1 MNLMFNTMKTRLHL
15 TLSGLAL
22 MLVGTGC
29 YTSPVPIGPLDEA
42 PRLAG
47 LTGEWITPEAYL
59 DEDDSPMHL
68 LIESSDD
75 LIFSIMATYINP
87 QEIIADTLH
96 FEAYAT
102 RVGEALYGNLKILS
116 DSDEGYVIVRV
127 TFPEAGAMR
136 IALVSDELM
145 VTEPSTSDALRA
157 FLLANTG
164 NPALFEDGDTY
175 FVRLE

>member
-1 MNLMFNTMKTRLHL
+1 MNLMFNTMTTRLHL

-22 MLVGTGC
+22 MLIGTGC

-47 LTGEWITPEAYL
+47 LTGDWITPEVYL
-59 DEDDSPMHL
+59 DDDDSPMRL
-68 LIESSDD
+68 RIESSDD
-75 LIFSIMATYINP
+75 LLFSIFATSTNP
-87 QEIIADTLH
+87 QETDTLR

-102 RVGEALYGNLKILS
+102 RLGEALYGNLKILS
-116 DSDEGYVIVRV
+116 DSDEGYLIVRV

-145 VTEPSTSDALRA
+145 EPEPSTSDALRA
-157 FLLANTG
+157 FLLANTDD
-164 NPALFEDGDTY
+164 PALFEDGDAY

>member
-1 MNLMFNTMKTRLHL
+1 MHLMFNTMKTRLHL
-15 TLSGLAL
+15 TLSSLAI
-22 MLVGTGC
+22 MLIGTGC

-59 DEDDSPMHL
+59 DEDDSPMRL

-75 LIFSIMATYINP
+75 LIFSIVATSTNP
-87 QEIIADTLH
+87 QETDTLR

-102 RVGEALYGNLKILS
+102 RLGEVLYGNLKILS
-116 DSDEGYVIVRV
+116 DSDEEGYLIVRV
-127 TFPEAGAMR
+127 AFPEAGAMR

-145 VTEPSTSDALRA
+145 EPEPSTSDALRA